1 MGKMIEEKDL
11 AAVWYRMAVRYAYY
25 WKWSLEDVNRYFL
38 ARAVAVFARA
48 LFLDGRQ
55 DGKEK

>member
-11 AAVWYRMAVRYAYY
+11 NEVWRRMTVRFAYH